1 MARGGC
7 GSAAG
12 ARCAWK
18 CSPGER
24 PNRCSSTAKWRGRR
38 RSKRASCP
46 APSPCWWMRRPCRED
61 SGPMPDSVLLIDDD
75 ESVLRAIGAYL
86 EKLGAEVHREASGQA
101 GIETFER
108 VRPDVVILDLHL
120 PDAGG
125 LEVLE
130 RLKTQGA
137 SVILLTGHGDID
149 TAVRAMQL
157 GAEHFLTKPV
167 DMTHLAAAAARV
179 SEKVRLARQNALLRA
194 RDHEGEGLDSLGV
207 SPAMRE
213 LARQIELLAA
223 SDRSTVLL
231 AGESGTGKGW
241 AARIVHHLSPR
252 SRGPFVE
259 VNCGGLSATF
269 LDSELFGHEK
279 GAFTDAKERKQGL
292 FELADG
298 GTIFLDEI
306 GELAPELQP
315 ELLKV
320 LDTKTFRRLGGT
332 REMTVNVRLIAAT
345 NRDLASDIQAGRFR
359 EDLYYRLSVMPL
371 KLPPVRERSRE
382 DRPALVARLLLDLG
396 PQMPGCPSGCS
407 AEALDRLLSAPWPG
421 NVREMR
427 NVLERAMILARGA
440 AQIGV
445 EHLPADLRKGGGGVG
460 GGGGGGAGE
469 RRHAALTLADV
480 ERQQIER
487 ALRFHGGNRTRAAHE
502 LGISRATLINKIKAY
517 ALDL

>member
-1 MARGGC
+1 MAETILLVDDDADVVRAVGDYF
-7 GSAAG
+7 
-12 ARCAWK
+12 
-18 CSPGER
+18 ER
-24 PNRCSSTAKWRGRR
+24 LGDEVA
-38 RSKRASCP
+38 
-46 APSPCWWMRRPCRED
+46 RED
-61 SGPMPDSVLLIDDD
+61 TGGGGMAAFQRL
-75 ESVLRAIGAYL
+75 
-86 EKLGAEVHREASGQA
+86 
-101 GIETFER
+101 
-108 VRPDVVILDLHL
+108 RPDVVILDLHL
-120 PDAGG
+120 PDVGG

-130 RLKTQGA
+130 RLRPQGA
-137 SVILLTGHGDID
+137 AVILLTGQGDIE

-167 DMTHLAAAAARV
+167 DMNHLAAATARV
-179 SEKVRLARQNALLRA
+179 AEKVRLSRQNALLRA

-231 AGESGTGKGW
+231 AGECGTGKGW
-241 AARIVHHLSPR
+241 AARVVHHLSPR
-252 SRGPFVE
+252 ASGPFVE
-259 VNCGGLSATF
+259 VNCGLSATF

-279 GAFTDAKERKQGL
+279 GAYTDAKERKQGL
-292 FELADG
+292 FELAEDG
-298 GTIFLDEI
+298 TLFLDAI

-315 ELLKV
+315 KLLKV

-345 NRDLASDIQAGRFR
+345 NRDLVHDVQVGRFR

-371 KLPPVRERSRE
+371 RLPAVRDRSRE
-382 DRPALVARLLLDLG
+382 DRLALLTRILQDLG
-396 PQMPGCPSGCS
+396 PQMPGCPNACS

-427 NVLERAMILARGA
+427 NVLERGMILARGA
-440 AQIGV
+440 PQIGV
-445 EHLPADLRKGGGGVG
+445 EHLPADLRKVG
-460 GGGGGGAGE
+460 GGGGGGD
-469 RRHAALTLADV
+469 RRHTAQTLAEV

-487 ALRFHGGNRTRAAHE
+487 ALKFHGGNRTRAAQE

-517 ALDL
+517 ALNL